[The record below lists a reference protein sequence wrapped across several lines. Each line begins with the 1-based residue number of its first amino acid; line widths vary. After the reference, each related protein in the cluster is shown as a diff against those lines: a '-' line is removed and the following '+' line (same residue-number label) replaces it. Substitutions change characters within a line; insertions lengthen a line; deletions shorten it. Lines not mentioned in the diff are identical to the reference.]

1 MIIGATLGTL
11 KNISRLKEQLF
22 FMLDTGVKEF
32 MEVCQLLPNV
42 SGLSNC
48 LIIHDGGI
56 KVLNKFLP

>member
-32 MEVCQLLPNV
+32 MEVCQLFYLMLV
-42 SGLSNC
+42 GYQ
-48 LIIHDGGI
+48 I
-56 KVLNKFLP
+56 V